1 MIVSDGFKR
10 HHSRE
15 MDVLEKAFA
24 LKQCKWQCI
33 HAGDGPKFKKRKIDI
48 VHVDRLADLH
58 KLVMNAKVMCD
69 RDRSTV
75 SGKFAKVQV
84 AV

>member
-1 MIVSDGFKR
+1 MCVCVCVGGCGGCVYG
-10 HHSRE
+10 
-15 MDVLEKAFA
+15 VLEKAFA
-24 LKQCKWQCI
+24 LKQCKWQSI
-33 HAGDGPKFKKRKIDI
+33 HAGDEPKFKKRKIDI

-58 KLVMNAKVMCD
+58 KLVMNAKVTCD

>member
-1 MIVSDGFKR
+1 M
-10 HHSRE
+10 
-15 MDVLEKAFA
+15 
-24 LKQCKWQCI
+24 
-33 HAGDGPKFKKRKIDI
+33 KRKIDI
-48 VHVDRLADLH
+48 VHADRLADLH